1 MGAYV
6 SQRGHRSGWLK
17 RSDDG
22 SLLAWGGVRTLRAL
36 GPGGLRGDRVGS
48 WAGVRMSHLLRRLA
62 VRMRDETFLAFLSMV
77 LCGVLI
83 LGSVVVLTVLWR
95 AIGVE

>member
-1 MGAYV
+1 
-6 SQRGHRSGWLK
+6 
-17 RSDDG
+17 
-22 SLLAWGGVRTLRAL
+22 
-36 GPGGLRGDRVGS
+36 
-48 WAGVRMSHLLRRLA
+48 MSHLLRRLA